1 MIQIGLDLGG
11 AIVMGI
17 IQALQGV
24 TDKIRAAL
32 IQAGVP
38 LPNSGLGAAIPPG
51 VTQRPPVTATSEHQ
65 QALNNFVLKAKE
77 AAAAMD
83 NIVRVSNGNVDRAY
97 AIMTDWMATT

>member
-1 MIQIGLDLGG
+1 
-11 AIVMGI
+11 
-17 IQALQGV
+17 
-24 TDKIRAAL
+24 
-32 IQAGVP
+32 
-38 LPNSGLGAAIPPG
+38 